1 MTIRTRLSLV
11 MAGILLV
18 SLIFMGGVFYG
29 EFVLERQAREAAGA
43 GREPVGEEILE
54 GVLLYG
60 LPTAAVLALVAWR
73 MTRRALA
80 PLNELAATAERIH
93 ANNLNERLPAN
104 AGQDEVGRLTAIF
117 NDMMARL
124 EDSFRRVKD
133 FTLHASHELK
143 TPLAIMRA
151 ELETALHAPDI
162 SPAQREMFGNQLD
175 EVQRLTH
182 IVEGLTFLAK
192 ADAGQ
197 LRVAE
202 EPVPLGE
209 LVRDCLADAEMLARP
224 AQLTVKLTACE
235 EVSVRGDRHRLRQLL
250 LNLAENA
257 IKYNQ
262 PGGSVTFS
270 LTRRNGTAELTITN
284 TGPGIPP
291 ELLPRVF
298 DRFFRADPARTRE
311 TEGCGLGLSIV
322 RWIVSAHRGEIAI
335 TSELNRATTVT
346 VRLPAA
352 EGSVPA

>member
-18 SLIFMGGVFYG
+18 SLIFMGGVFYR
-29 EFVLERQAREAAGA
+29 ESLERQAQEAAGE
-43 GREPVGEEILE
+43 GQDPIGEEILE
-54 GVLLYG
+54 GVLVYG
-60 LPTAAVLALVAWR
+60 LPTAGVLALVAWR

-80 PLNELAATAERIH
+80 PLNELAATVERIH

-104 AGQDEVGRLTAIF
+104 AGQDEVGRLTTIF
-117 NDMMARL
+117 NDMMGRL
-124 EDSFRRVKD
+124 EDSFRRTKD

-143 TPLAIMRA
+143 TPLAIMQA
-151 ELETALHAPDI
+151 ELETALHAPDTT
-162 SPAQREMFGNQLD
+162 PAHHELCANQLD

-192 ADAGQ
+192 ADARQ
-197 LRVAE
+197 LSVAE
-202 EPVPLGE
+202 EPVRLDE
-209 LVRDCLADAEMLARP
+209 LLRDSLADAEMLARP
-224 AQLTVKLTACE
+224 AQLSVKLSACE
-235 EVSVRGDRHRLRQLL
+235 EIAVRGDRHRLRQLL
-250 LNLAENA
+250 LNLADNA

-270 LTRRNGTAELTITN
+270 LTRRNGTAELKIAN

-298 DRFFRADPARTRE
+298 DRFFRADPARARE
-311 TEGCGLGLSIV
+311 TEGCGLGLSIAQ
-322 RWIVSAHRGEIAI
+322 WIVSAHRGEIAI
-335 TSELNRATTVT
+335 TSEINRETTVT

-352 EGSVPA
+352 